1 MQVSPETTLTVMS
14 HKTPQVQ
21 EKVGAVTVAV
31 SNAGAQLTRVVTTG
45 TPVSGRRMFVVN
57 DAAHT
62 LNRVTQQNQ
71 TTTIHS
77 EYDYLV
83 CLGF

>member
-1 MQVSPETTLTVMS
+1 MS

-31 SNAGAQLTRVVTTG
+31 SNSGAQLTRVVTG
-45 TPVSGRRMFVVN
+45 TPVSGRRAMFVVN
-57 DAAHT
+57 EGPTHT

-77 EYDYLV
+77 KYTDIYLS
-83 CLGF
+83 